1 MDSHHMLSARAI
13 TGLILMGVA
22 LLGGAVATYYNVH
35 NAVGPKERVFT
46 TRVCT
51 ISWIVAVSMLLT
63 VYFLPSPYRFVAAAL
78 YLIICPPLVY
88 KWTNTHQLIRIIE
101 LRELE
106 EAEEKA
112 QQAESGADRPRD

>member
-1 MDSHHMLSARAI
+1 MDEHHMLSARAMM
-13 TGLILMGVA
+13 GMVLMGVA
-22 LLGGAVATYYNVH
+22 LLGGVLATYYNVH
-35 NAVGPKERVFT
+35 NAVGPKEKAFT

-63 VYFLPSPYRFVAAAL
+63 VYFLPSPIRFVAAAL

-101 LRELE
+101 LRELDELE
-106 EAEEKA
+106 EQALKAEQHGDKTE
-112 QQAESGADRPRD
+112 P